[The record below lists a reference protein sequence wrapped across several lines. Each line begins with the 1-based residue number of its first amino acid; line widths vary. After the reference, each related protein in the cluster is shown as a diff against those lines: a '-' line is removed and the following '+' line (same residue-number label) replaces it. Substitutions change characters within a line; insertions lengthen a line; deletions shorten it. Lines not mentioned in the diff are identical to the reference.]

1 MTDTDIRALLE
12 SLLARPGNSPEFTHE
27 LESYIEDFDNGDLDG
42 ADRKYIGDVAKR
54 LGVIAGGGGKPKRK
68 PAQKPAPA
76 DTRFDRAKA
85 AFADLFDPD
94 NLDPEAPN
102 AALRRE
108 IYEEFVAELER
119 IEEEG

>member
-12 SLLARPGNSPEFTHE
+12 SLLARPGNSPEFTYE
-27 LESYIEDFDNGDLDG
+27 LESYIEDHDNGDLDG

-68 PAQKPAPA
+68 PARKPAPT

-94 NLDPEAPN
+94 NLDPEAPD